1 MQLTLYSNNLAFSE
15 ALYCMSK
22 KPILQADSTL
32 PALSNDKISAQKEAR
47 QATKA
52 VCTPAIEQFWNVLPG
67 VLWKLSADGRIAEA
81 NQAAL
86 DFLGY
91 TREQFEGH
99 SVDDFLLSGLEF
111 HDLMASVRHAGKAHG
126 IPACLRCVDG
136 STREVTIEASS
147 TDAGEVIY
155 CAINDRSVQRR
166 TEDHARSQA
175 IFFEKPAETIF
186 TQTLDGIVTQWS
198 SGAERLYGLNAAE
211 VLGKKL
217 PPRISLPADI
227 FKKALSV
234 VQEIG
239 EWSSETRIISTDGVE
254 MELFMRWVL
263 LHAGDGKPEA
273 ILVFSEDAAELRQL
287 KEDRLRSHRHECV
300 GTLAGGIAHDL
311 NNVLQPISMFLDL
324 LRHRLPDAESREM
337 LDAVEANL
345 HRATELVRQI
355 LTFSSGVRTE
365 HRAVDIPELISEVA
379 NFIRPTFPKTI
390 HLQVSVQENI
400 HAVLGNATQI
410 EQVLLNFSVN
420 ARDAMPEG
428 GRLKLD
434 ASDFHVDESFARLHP
449 QAKPGNYVQ
458 ITVSDTGHGI
468 PRPLRKKIFEPFFT
482 TKGPEKGTG
491 LGLATAVGIIR
502 NHGGFL
508 TLDTEEGCG
517 SSFHAFLPASL
528 APAERQPAPAPS
540 QENRQNAGHGETI
553 LLVDDESTVL
563 KVMTRSL
570 EKSGY
575 RVIPAEDGEKGFALY
590 AQHQSNVR
598 LVITDMAMPGM
609 DGPALIAALKKLNPS
624 VKIICTSGFGS
635 SSGKNSV
642 NELGVHAILSKPC
655 NSRIILQ
662 AIQDALSTPPLSS

>member
-1 MQLTLYSNNLAFSE
+1 MF
-15 ALYCMSK
+15 K
-22 KPILQADSTL
+22 KPILQVDSAL
-32 PALSNDKISAQKEAR
+32 PASYGDKISAQEEAE
-47 QATKA
+47 QTSIV
-52 VCTPAIEQFWNVLPG
+52 VCTPAIEQLWNILPG
-67 VLWKLSADGRIAEA
+67 ALCKLTADGRIAKA

-86 DFLGY
+86 DLLGY
-91 TREQFEGH
+91 AREQFEGH
-99 SVDDFLLSGLEF
+99 LVDDFLFSGLEF
-111 HDLMASVRHAGKAHG
+111 HELFASVRHAGKAHG
-126 IPACLRCVDG
+126 IPACLRCVDR
-136 STREVTIEASS
+136 STIDVTIDVSS
-147 TDAGEVIY
+147 PDGGEVIY
-155 CAINDRSVQRR
+155 CAFNDSLLQRR
-166 TEDHARSQA
+166 TEDHVRSQV
-175 IFFEKPAETIF
+175 FFLKKPDQAIF
-186 TQTLDGIVTQWS
+186 TQTLEGVVTEWS
-198 SGAERLYGLNAAE
+198 SGAERLYGLRAAE

-217 PPRISLPADI
+217 PSRMSLPSGI
-227 FKKALSV
+227 FQKALSA

-239 EWSSETRIISTDGVE
+239 EWSGETHITSHHGVE

-263 LHAGDGKPEA
+263 LHTAGAKSDL
-273 ILVFSEDAAELRQL
+273 ILVFSEDASELRQIE
-287 KEDRLRSHRHECV
+287 EDRLRSHRHECV

-345 HRATELVRQI
+345 CRATELVKQI

-365 HRAVDIPELISEVA
+365 RRAVDIPELISEAV

-400 HAVLGNATQI
+400 HAVLGNPTQI

-428 GRLKLD
+428 GRLKLG
-434 ASDFHVDESFARLHP
+434 ASNFHVDENFVKLHP
-449 QAKPGNYVQ
+449 QAKSGNYVR

-468 PRPLRKKIFEPFFT
+468 PRSLRKKIFEPFFT

-502 NHGGFL
+502 DHGGFL

-517 SSFHAFLPASL
+517 SSFHAFLPALL
-528 APAERQPAPAPS
+528 APVEYRPAEAPS
-540 QENRQNAGHGETI
+540 QEIRQTAGEGETI

-575 RVIPAEDGEKGFALY
+575 RVISAEDGEQGFALY

-598 LVITDMAMPGM
+598 LVITDLAMPGM
-609 DGPALIAALKKLNPS
+609 DGQALIAALKKLNPS
-624 VKIICTSGFGS
+624 VRIICTSGFGS
-635 SSGKNSV
+635 SSCKNSA
-642 NELGVHAILSKPC
+642 NELGVHSILSKPC
-655 NSRIILQ
+655 NSRILLQ
-662 AIQDALSTPPLSS
+662 AIQDALSTPLLTS

>member
-1 MQLTLYSNNLAFSE
+1 
-15 ALYCMSK
+15 MSK
-22 KPILQADSTL
+22 NSIPQVDSRKKNVRANGHAI
-32 PALSNDKISAQKEAR
+32 PASR
-47 QATKA
+47 Q
-52 VCTPAIEQFWNVLPG
+52 VGEIEEMWDVLPG
-67 VLWKLSADGRIAEA
+67 ILWKLSAEGFILDV

-86 DFLGY
+86 DFSGY
-91 TREQFEGH
+91 AKSELTGH
-99 SVDDFLLSGLEF
+99 SIDEFFFEGLEF
-111 HDLMASVRHAGKAHG
+111 RDIAASLLHGGKAHG
-126 IPACLRCVDG
+126 LTACLRCLDG
-136 STREVTIEASS
+136 STREITIDASS
-147 TDAGEVIY
+147 ARGGAYIY
-155 CAINDRSVQRR
+155 CAVGDRSVQRR

-175 IFFEKPAETIF
+175 AFFEKSGESVF
-186 TQTLDGIVTQWS
+186 SQTLDGIVTHWS
-198 SGAERLYGLNAAE
+198 PGAERFYGFKAAE

-217 PPRISLPADI
+217 PARISLPPDAT
-227 FKKALSV
+227 AAA
-234 VQEIG
+234 VQAVRQSG
-239 EWSSETRIISTDGVE
+239 EWSGQTRIVSSDGQQVD
-254 MELFMRWVL
+254 LQLRWVL
-263 LHAGDGKPEA
+263 LDSDKARPA
-273 ILVFSEDAAELRQL
+273 SILVLGQDAAELRQI
-287 KEDRLRSHRHECV
+287 KEDRLRAHRHECV

-345 HRATELVRQI
+345 RRATELVRQI

-365 HRAVDIPELISEVA
+365 HLAVDVSGLVAEVS

-390 HLQVSVQENI
+390 QLQVSVQENI
-400 HAVLGNATQI
+400 HTVLGNETQL
-410 EQVLLNFSVN
+410 EQVLLNFCVN
-420 ARDAMPEG
+420 ARDAMPDG

-434 ASDFHVDESFARLHP
+434 ASNFNVDETFIKLHP
-449 QAKPGNYVQ
+449 QARKGDFVR

-491 LGLATAVGIIR
+491 LGLATAIGIIR

-528 APAERQPAPAPS
+528 APAPSKPTAHVPEGRQPT
-540 QENRQNAGHGETI
+540 GHGEAI
-553 LLVDDESTVL
+553 LIVDDESTVL

-575 RVIPAEDGEKGFALY
+575 RVIPAGDGEEGYALY
-590 AQHQSNVR
+590 FQHRGDVR

-609 DGPALIAALKKLNPS
+609 DGPALIAALKKINPS
-624 VKIICTSGFGS
+624 VKIICTSGLGS
-635 SSGKNSV
+635 SSQKETLT
-642 NELGVHAILSKPC
+642 ELGVHAILSKPC

-662 AIQDALSTPPLSS
+662 AIQDALAAPSLSS

>member
-1 MQLTLYSNNLAFSE
+1 
-15 ALYCMSK
+15 MSK
-22 KPILQADSTL
+22 KPIPQADSIIPVL
-32 PALSNDKISAQKEAR
+32 AVPKPSAQAEVN
-47 QATKA
+47 QESKA
-52 VCTPAIEQFWNVLPG
+52 VCTPAIEQCWDVLPS
-67 VLWKLSADGRIAEA
+67 VLWELSADGRVLQA
-81 NQAAL
+81 NKAAL
-86 DFLGY
+86 EFLGY
-91 TREQFEGH
+91 AKEQFEGH
-99 SVDDFLLSGLEF
+99 PLEDFLLTGFEF
-111 HDLMASVRHAGKAHG
+111 DDLMASVRHAGKAHG
-126 IPACLRCVDG
+126 FPACLRCMDG
-136 STREVTIEASS
+136 STRDVTIDASS
-147 TDAGEVIY
+147 TSGGEVIY

-166 TEDHARSQA
+166 TEDHARAQA
-175 IFFEKPAETIF
+175 VFFEKPAEVIF
-186 TQTLDGIVTQWS
+186 TQTLEGVITQWS
-198 SGAERLYGLNAAE
+198 SGAERLYGLNASE

-217 PPRISLPADI
+217 PSSMSLQPEA
-227 FKKALSV
+227 FQTALRSV
-234 VQEIG
+234 QKSG
-239 EWSSETRIISTDGVE
+239 EWSSEIRIGANHGGE

-263 LHAGDGKPEA
+263 LHADNGKPEA
-273 ILVFSEDAAELRQL
+273 ILVLSEDAGELRQL

-345 HRATELVRQI
+345 RRATELVRQI
-355 LTFSSGVRTE
+355 LTFSSGVRAE
-365 HRAVDIPELISEVA
+365 QRAVDIPELISEVT

-390 HLQVSVQENI
+390 HLQVSVRENI
-400 HAVLGNATQI
+400 HAVLGNPTQI

-420 ARDAMPEG
+420 ARDAMPDG
-428 GRLKLD
+428 GRLRLE
-434 ASDFHVDESFARLHP
+434 ASNFRVDESFAKQHP
-449 QAKPGNYVQ
+449 QAKPGNYVR

-482 TKGPEKGTG
+482 TKSPEKGTG

-528 APAERQPAPAPS
+528 APAEHRPASTPSAEERQTS
-540 QENRQNAGHGETI
+540 GHGETI

-575 RVIPAEDGEKGFALY
+575 RVIPAEDGDQGFALY
-590 AQHQSNVR
+590 SQHQRDVR

-635 SSGKNSV
+635 SAGKNSV

>member
-1 MQLTLYSNNLAFSE
+1 
-15 ALYCMSK
+15 MSK
-22 KPILQADSTL
+22 KPIPQADSIL
-32 PALSNDKISAQKEAR
+32 PVLTIPKPSARADANQES
-47 QATKA
+47 QAA
-52 VCTPAIEQFWNVLPG
+52 CTPAIEQFWDVLPG
-67 VLWKLSADGRIAEA
+67 VLWKLSADGRIVQA
-81 NQAAL
+81 NKAAL

-91 TREQFEGH
+91 AKTQFVGH
-99 SVDDFLLSGLEF
+99 PLEDFLLTALEF

-126 IPACLRCVDG
+126 FPACLRCMDG
-136 STREVTIEASS
+136 STRDVTIDASS
-147 TDAGEVIY
+147 TDGGSVIY

-166 TEDHARSQA
+166 TEDHARAQA
-175 IFFEKPAETIF
+175 VFLEKPAEVIF
-186 TQTLDGIVTQWS
+186 TQTLDGVVTQWS
-198 SGAERLYGLNAAE
+198 SGAERLYGLNAGE

-217 PPRISLPADI
+217 PASMSLQPAA
-227 FKKALSV
+227 FQTALRT
-234 VQEIG
+234 VQESG
-239 EWSSETRIISTDGVE
+239 EWSSELRIATNHAGE

-263 LHAGDGKPEA
+263 LHAGNGKPDA
-273 ILVFSEDAAELRQL
+273 ILVFSEDAGELRQL

-345 HRATELVRQI
+345 RRATELVRQI
-355 LTFSSGVRTE
+355 LTFSSGVRAE
-365 HRAVDIPELISEVA
+365 QRAVDIPEIISEVT

-400 HAVLGNATQI
+400 HAVLGNPTQI

-420 ARDAMPEG
+420 ARDAMPDG
-428 GRLKLD
+428 GRLRLE
-434 ASDFHVDESFARLHP
+434 ASNFRADESFSKQHP
-449 QAKPGNYVQ
+449 QAKPGNYVR

-468 PRPLRKKIFEPFFT
+468 PRSLRKKIFEPFFT

-528 APAERQPAPAPS
+528 APAEHRPASDPS
-540 QENRQNAGHGETI
+540 AEDHQTSGHGETI

-575 RVIPAEDGEKGFALY
+575 RVIPAGDGEQGFALY
-590 AQHQSNVR
+590 SEHQRNVR

-609 DGPALIAALKKLNPS
+609 DGPALIAAIKKLNPS

-662 AIQDALSTPPLSS
+662 AIQDALSTPTLPS

>member
-1 MQLTLYSNNLAFSE
+1 MP
-15 ALYCMSK
+15 K
-22 KPILQADSTL
+22 KPIPQADSIL
-32 PALSNDKISAQKEAR
+32 PVLAVPKPSAQADANQES
-47 QATKA
+47 QA
-52 VCTPAIEQFWNVLPG
+52 VCTPAIEHFWDVLPG
-67 VLWKLSADGRIAEA
+67 VLWKLSADGRIVQA
-81 NQAAL
+81 NKAAL

-91 TREQFEGH
+91 AKEQFVGH
-99 SVDDFLLSGLEF
+99 PLEDFLLTGLEF

-126 IPACLRCVDG
+126 FPACLRCMDG
-136 STREVTIEASS
+136 STRDVTIDASS
-147 TDAGEVIY
+147 TDGGSVIY

-166 TEDHARSQA
+166 TEDHARAQA
-175 IFFEKPAETIF
+175 VFLEKPAEVIF
-186 TQTLDGIVTQWS
+186 TQTLDGVVTQWS
-198 SGAERLYGLNAAE
+198 SGAERLYGLNASE

-217 PPRISLPADI
+217 PPSMSMQHEA
-227 FKKALSV
+227 FQTALRT
-234 VQEIG
+234 VQESG
-239 EWSSETRIISTDGVE
+239 EWSSELRIVTNHAGE
-254 MELFMRWVL
+254 MELFIRWVL
-263 LHAGDGKPEA
+263 LHAGNGKPEA
-273 ILVFSEDAAELRQL
+273 ILVFSEDAGELRQL

-345 HRATELVRQI
+345 RRATELVRQI
-355 LTFSSGVRTE
+355 LTFSSGVRAE
-365 HRAVDIPELISEVA
+365 QRAVDIPELISEVT

-400 HAVLGNATQI
+400 HAVLGNPTQI

-420 ARDAMPEG
+420 ARDAMPDG
-428 GRLKLD
+428 GRLRLE
-434 ASDFHVDESFARLHP
+434 ASNFRVDESFTKQHP
-449 QAKPGNYVQ
+449 QAKPGNYVR

-468 PRPLRKKIFEPFFT
+468 PRSLRKKIFEPFFT

-508 TLDTEEGCG
+508 TLDTAEGCG

-528 APAERQPAPAPS
+528 ATAEHRTASAPS
-540 QENRQNAGHGETI
+540 TEDHQTSGHGETI

-575 RVIPAEDGEKGFALY
+575 RVIPAEDGEQGFALY
-590 AQHQSNVR
+590 SQHQRNVR

-609 DGPALIAALKKLNPS
+609 DGPALIAAIKKLNPS

-642 NELGVHAILSKPC
+642 DELGVHAILSKPC

-662 AIQDALSTPPLSS
+662 AIQDALSTPTLSS